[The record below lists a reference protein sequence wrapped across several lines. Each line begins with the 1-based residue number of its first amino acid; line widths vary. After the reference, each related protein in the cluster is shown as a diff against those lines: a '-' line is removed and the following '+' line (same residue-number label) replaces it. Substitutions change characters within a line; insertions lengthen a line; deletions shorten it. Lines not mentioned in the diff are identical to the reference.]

1 MIPIHNRAGSQYFQK
16 GRSFGTRI
24 ENKVRRAGQMNND
37 WICQVAPV
45 LAQKCTR

>member
-1 MIPIHNRAGSQYFQK
+1 MITIQSSAGSQYFQK
-16 GRSFGTRI
+16 GRSFATRI

-37 WICQVAPV
+37 WICQVVPV